1 MRKLHLLS
9 TLLLAIFTGGI
20 SYAQDFSNKGKDFWV
35 GYGYHQI
42 MSGTNL
48 QDMVLYFAADQNT
61 NVTVTI
67 PGIGYAQNYFV
78 AANTVLTSSPI
89 PKTGLQ
95 DARLL
100 TESTIPEKKG
110 IHITSDKPIVAY
122 AHIYNQSVSGATIL
136 FPTTTLGKEYFSVNY
151 TNISNSPN
159 SNCWFY
165 VVAADTGTTTVE
177 ITPSAAT
184 INRPAGIPFLVTLQ
198 QGEIYNIMGQVSGNT
213 GVDLTGSKIQSINT
227 GAGCKRIGVFPA
239 AVESV

>member
-136 FPTTTLGKEYFSVNY
+136 F
-151 TNISNSPN
+151 
-159 SNCWFY
+159 
-165 VVAADTGTTTVE
+165 
-177 ITPSAAT
+177 
-184 INRPAGIPFLVTLQ
+184 LQ
-198 QGEIYNIMGQVSGNT
+198 
-213 GVDLTGSKIQSINT
+213 LH
-227 GAGCKRIGVFPA
+227 
-239 AVESV
+239 